1 MVICMEEYFIKNLPP
16 GMNPAE
22 ERNFVK
28 IGLVLSGLISFLDVI
43 VYFTELSN
51 LYQYRAGRRILD
63 VTRKMSDFAEIFQRF
78 PIGFA
83 ILAVCMLGFAVYH
96 YVYYYRGSKSIY
108 LMRRLPNRWEIHRR
122 AWSYPLRVILLCVL
136 CVVVLF
142 WLYFGLYLWITPNE
156 CIVPGQLYRL
166 WR

>member
-1 MVICMEEYFIKNLPP
+1 VVSRMREYLVKNLPP

-22 ERNFVK
+22 EQRFVK

-63 VTRKMSDFAEIFQRF
+63 VTREMPDFAEIFQRF

-83 ILAVCMLGFAVYH
+83 ILMLCMLGFVVYH
-96 YVYYYRGSKSIY
+96 YAYYYRGSKSIY

-122 AWSYPLRVILLCVL
+122 AWSYPLCVSLVCMLCVL
-136 CVVVLF
+136 VLF
-142 WLYFGLYLWITPNE
+142 WLYFGLYLLVTPDE
-156 CIVPGQLYRL
+156 CLVPGQLYRI

>member
-1 MVICMEEYFIKNLPP
+1 VVICMEEYFIKNLPP

>member
-1 MVICMEEYFIKNLPP
+1 MEEYFEKNLPP

-28 IGLVLSGLISFLDVI
+28 IGLVLSALIAFLDVI
-43 VYFTELSN
+43 VCFTELN
-51 LYQYRAGRRILD
+51 HLYQYRAGKRILD
-63 VTRKMSDFAEIFQRF
+63 ASRKMPDFAEIFQRF

-83 ILAVCMLGFAVYH
+83 ILAVCMLGFIVYH

-108 LMRRLPNRWEIHRR
+108 LMRRLPDRWEIHRR
-122 AWSYPLRVILLCVL
+122 AWSYPLCVILLCAL

-156 CIVPGQLYRL
+156 CLVPGQLYRI

>member
-1 MVICMEEYFIKNLPP
+1 MKEYFIKNLPP
-16 GMNPAE
+16 GMEPAE
-22 ERNFVK
+22 EQRFVK
-28 IGLVLSGLISFLDVI
+28 IGLVLSGLISFLDMI

-51 LYQYRAGRRILD
+51 LYQYRAGRRVLD
-63 VTRKMSDFAEIFQRF
+63 VTREMSDFAEIFQRF

-83 ILAVCMLGFAVYH
+83 ILAVCMLGFVVYH

-108 LMRRLPNRWEIHRR
+108 LMRRLPDRWEIHRR
-122 AWSYPLRVILLCVL
+122 AWSYPLCVTLVCIL

-156 CIVPGQLYRL
+156 CLVPGQLYRI

>member
-16 GMNPAE
+16 GMNLAE